1 MSDTRA
7 LVLEMLAES
16 GIDGDGFDELVSCL
30 TELDVYVDDTPPE
43 PSPELVALIAGLT
56 PDNVVP
62 GPFGRR
68 RARLFIAGAAALSAV
83 GAGGIAAAAA
93 NELPSGAQTIV
104 AEFSERF
111 LPFELP
117 HPDGSGVPHV
127 EPTESDPTAPTE
139 EEPLRR
145 LATDEGAPATS
156 PSAGTT
162 TAPAVAAEPSS
173 VPSATATTSPSVG
186 AETGSA
192 STSPSAPT
200 GEPSPGEPSQESG
213 APQAGET
220 TAPDSGETTAA
231 EPSEPAAEPSGS
243 PSPTAN
249 TRTEVT
255 DAPSTTPS
263 PSASASSS
271 TSPSPTSSTSA
282 TSSPSTA
289 VWSDTN

>member
-16 GIDGDGFDELVSCL
+16 GIDGDGSDELVSCL
-30 TELDVYVDDTPPE
+30 TELDVYVDDNPPE
-43 PSPELVALIAGLT
+43 PSPELAALMASLA
-56 PDNVVP
+56 PDNVVA
-62 GPFGRR
+62 GRFGRR
-68 RARLFIAGAAALSAV
+68 RTRLFIAGAAAFGAV

-117 HPDGSGVPHV
+117 YPDGSRQPHTV
-127 EPTESDPTAPTE
+127 TE
-139 EEPLRR
+139 EAEGLDPEDLARR
-145 LATDEGAPATS
+145 AEEEAASTGGTTGTTGTTGDSQPVLPSPTPSADATGAPS
-156 PSAGTT
+156 PSGSATEEAAPPSEAPPAEAEPAEGEVT
-162 TAPAVAAEPSS
+162 TAPPSGSPAGEP
-173 VPSATATTSPSVG
+173 TTSPDPDG
-186 AETGSA
+186 T
-192 STSPSAPT
+192 SAP
-200 GEPSPGEPSQESG
+200 
-213 APQAGET
+213 
-220 TAPDSGETTAA
+220 

-255 DAPSTTPS
+255 DTPSTTPS
-263 PSASASSS
+263 PSAS
-271 TSPSPTSSTSA
+271 TSPSPTSSASA